1 MRSGRAIRNA
11 ASHGCGE
18 QHAVRRNNH
27 QMGGLHTVYRT
38 ILKQDAAQATK
49 EKQCIGLLLKKAN
62 GLIERGKFYE
72 AEQEITTAL
81 LSLNELKRMQD
92 KKNGDSRLK
101 ALVEFLVSTGAS
113 AEVVRRVIHE

>member
-1 MRSGRAIRNA
+1 M
-11 ASHGCGE
+11 
-18 QHAVRRNNH
+18 
-27 QMGGLHTVYRT
+27 YRT